1 MNINKKRLHSLLD
14 IAMWS
19 AYGVN
24 HRENVQ
30 DQHDIIIKELIE
42 KEINSQKSNNQ
53 KRKK

>member
-1 MNINKKRLHSLLD
+1 MNISKKRLHSLLD

-42 KEINSQKSNNQ
+42 KET
-53 KRKK
+53 

>member
-1 MNINKKRLHSLLD
+1 MNISKKRLHSLLD
-14 IAMWS
+14 RAMWS

-42 KEINSQKSNNQ
+42 KETNNQ
-53 KRKK
+53 KKKNKYFC